1 MEGFIKFF
9 GTGGARFVAASQV
22 RATGGLWL
30 NYKATNLFIDPGPG
44 AVVRIHSSK
53 DHFDP
58 GRLDGIILTHKHL
71 DHANDVN
78 IMIEAMTDGGF
89 KKKGVLF
96 CPEDAVTEDRV
107 VLRYAADYIDRV
119 DLLKEKK
126 SYTIKDVTFTT
137 PVRHIHGVETYGL
150 IFHLNTTIGLIS
162 DTRFFD
168 ELPDIYH
175 TDYLIVNVLRTQPID
190 KNRPLDHLSLD
201 DFANIISKVRPKM
214 AIMTH
219 FGLTMIKGK
228 PWLLAERLTK
238 ETGVE
243 VVAAYDGMKL
253 EF

>member
-30 NYKATNLFIDPGPG
+30 HYKETNLFIDPGPG
-44 AVVRIHSSK
+44 AVVRVHGSK

-58 GRLDGIILTHKHL
+58 SRLDGIILTHKHL
-71 DHANDVN
+71 DHSNDVN

-96 CPEDAVTEDRV
+96 CPEDAVTGDRV

-119 DLLKEKK
+119 ELLEEKK
-126 SYTIKDVTFTT
+126 SYTVKDVTFTA

-150 IFHLNTTIGLIS
+150 IFHLNVTIGLIS
-162 DTRFFD
+162 DTRFFE

-175 TDYLIVNVLRTQPID
+175 TDYLIVNVLRVQPIE

-201 DFANIISKVRPKM
+201 DFASIISKVKPKM

-228 PWLLAERLTK
+228 PWLLAEQLKK

-253 EF
+253 PF

>member
-30 NYKATNLFIDPGPG
+30 HYKTTNLFIDPGPG
-44 AVVRIHSSK
+44 AVVRIHGAK

-78 IMIEAMTDGGF
+78 ILIEAMTEGGF
-89 KKKGVLF
+89 KKKGTLF
-96 CPEDAVTEDRV
+96 CPEDAVTGDRV
-107 VLRYAADYIDRV
+107 VLRYATEYIDKV
-119 DLLKEKK
+119 DILREQK
-126 SYTIKDVTFTT
+126 SYTVKDVTFET

-150 IFHLNTTIGLIS
+150 IFHTSPSVGIIS

-190 KNRPLDHLSLD
+190 GSRPLDHLSIH
-201 DFANIISKVRPKM
+201 DFASIILKARPKV

-219 FGLTMIKGK
+219 FGITMIKEK
-228 PWLLAERLTK
+228 PWLLAEQLKK
-238 ETGVE
+238 ETGIE
-243 VVAAYDGMKL
+243 VMAAYDGMKL

>member
-44 AVVRIHSSK
+44 AVVRIHGAK

-78 IMIEAMTDGGF
+78 IMIEAMTEGGF

-96 CPEDAVTEDRV
+96 CPEDAVTGDRV
-107 VLRYAADYIDRV
+107 VLRYAVDYIDKV

-150 IFHLNTTIGLIS
+150 IFHLNVTIGLIS

-175 TDYLIVNVLRTQPID
+175 TDYLIVNVLRTQPIEKD
-190 KNRPLDHLSLD
+190 RPLDHLSLD
-201 DFANIISKVRPKM
+201 DFASIISKARPKV

-228 PWLLAERLTK
+228 PWLLAEELK
-238 ETGVE
+238 KKTGVE
-243 VVAAYDGMKL
+243 VIAAYDGMKL

>member
-30 NYKATNLFIDPGPG
+30 HYKETNLFIDPGPG
-44 AVVRIHSSK
+44 AVVRVHGSK

-58 GRLDGIILTHKHL
+58 SRLDGIILTHKHL
-71 DHANDVN
+71 DHSNDVN

-96 CPEDAVTEDRV
+96 CPEDAVTGDRV

-119 DLLKEKK
+119 DLLEEKK

-150 IFHLNTTIGLIS
+150 IFHLNATIGLIS
-162 DTRFFD
+162 DTRFFE

-175 TDYLIVNVLRTQPID
+175 TDYLIVNVLRVQPIE

-201 DFANIISKVRPKM
+201 DFASIISKVRPKM

-228 PWLLAERLTK
+228 PWILAEELKK